1 MKKGLKITSLVFNAL
16 TFLAMVFCVLN
27 LVLGIYEPAT
37 PITEFLSLELT
48 MLSFDLAVLVAI
60 ASLIKMISDIVC
72 LAKKRPIVPGFPA
85 VFKYI
90 TTVGL
95 VGVVMLY
102 WIYRVALTGADHPLD
117 LLQSW
122 KLYALVVVP
131 FLSFVSL
138 IFFEKGRRI
147 RYRCYPLSFVIPAV
161 YCIVVVVLE
170 AFAIIDDS
178 SFAPLVYFPP
188 LDFAAWGG
196 DISELLIILAIPV
209 GSVLIFGILFLVF
222 HNIRALR
229 PGAVAE
235 IEETPAEPV
244 VEEQEPVA
252 AAQPKQVRI
261 LKGFYSPSSK
271 VTHVIRLENGEWQVK
286 SGIDGSTENFRTQA
300 EAIRYA
306 NGISKQFGGSVRIHA
321 RND

>member
-27 LVLGIYEPAT
+27 LVLGIYEPA
-37 PITEFLSLELT
+37 IGMSELLTDAT

-102 WIYRVALTGADHPLD
+102 WILYVALSGADPLSFF
-117 LLQSW
+117 QSW
-122 KLYALVVVP
+122 YLYVLVVVP

-196 DISELLIILAIPV
+196 GYISELLIILAIPV

-244 VEEQEPVA
+244 VEEQESVA

>member
-27 LVLGIYEPAT
+27 LVLGIYEPAIGMSEVLT
-37 PITEFLSLELT
+37 LAT

-102 WIYRVALTGADHPLD
+102 WILYVALSGTDPLSFF
-117 LLQSW
+117 QSW
-122 KLYALVVVP
+122 YLYVLVVVP

-188 LDFAAWGG
+188 LDFTAWGG
-196 DISELLIILAIPV
+196 GYISELLIILAIPV

>member
-27 LVLGIYEPAT
+27 MFLGIYEPAFT
-37 PITEFLSLELT
+37 MTEILAFVT

-102 WIYRVALTGADHPLD
+102 WIVYVAVAGSDPLGF
-117 LLQSW
+117 LQSW
-122 KLYALVVVP
+122 YLYAFIIIP
-131 FLSFVSL
+131 FLSLVSL

-161 YCIVVVVLE
+161 YCIVVVLLQ

-178 SFAPLVYFPP
+178 SFLALVLFPP

-196 DISELLIILAIPV
+196 SDIWNLLIILAVPV

-235 IEETPAEPV
+235 VEEAPAEPV
-244 VEEQEPVA
+244 VEEEQPVA